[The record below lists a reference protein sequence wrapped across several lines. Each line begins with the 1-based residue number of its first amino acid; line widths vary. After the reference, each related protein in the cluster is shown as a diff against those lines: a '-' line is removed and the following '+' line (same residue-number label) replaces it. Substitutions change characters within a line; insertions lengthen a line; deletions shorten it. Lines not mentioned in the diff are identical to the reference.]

1 MSKEIKKIDMH
12 KKPMKMNPLL
22 VPIVW
27 IAVHVHMLTRK
38 HKIVKEN
45 FKKLPKGCLI
55 LSNHMSFEDMK
66 LLMKF
71 ILPRRSYFLS
81 SIDEF
86 IGKEWIMRQ
95 LGCIPKKVHYS
106 DIAIVKTIVKL
117 LKKENIVT
125 IYPEATYS
133 FAGVTNDFDQGLG
146 KLAKLGNV
154 PVIVIRQHGNY
165 LFSPRWNT
173 NPKNMEVPLLYKA
186 KMVVSKEE
194 VKTLTADQ
202 IQQRINEYFEYDDY
216 KYQRENNIKIK
227 SETKAKNIERIL
239 YRCPHCENEMCIK
252 GEGND
257 IICTSCNAK
266 YHIDELSILRNVN
279 GDTKFTSI
287 SDWFTWQR
295 KSVKEQIENETLNIS
310 FPVKISKYLNPKLG
324 FDHNFA
330 KGNATLS
337 HHGIVVD
344 AKVNEDGSD
353 FHYEYNE
360 KLNSTIHL
368 TYDVKGC
375 QDSGFEVHNATD
387 SYMVYPLDG
396 TSIIKVRF
404 AIEEA
409 HKHHFA
415 KQKIK

>member
-1 MSKEIKKIDMH
+1 MSKEIKKLDMH
-12 KKPMKMNPLL
+12 KKPRKMNPLL
-22 VPIVW
+22 LPIVW
-27 IAVHVHMLTRK
+27 IAVHVHMLSRK
-38 HKIVKEN
+38 HKIVREN

-71 ILPRRSYFLS
+71 MLPRRSYFLS

-106 DIAIVKTIVKL
+106 DLAIVKTIVKL
-117 LKKENIVT
+117 LKQDNIVT

-173 NPKNMEVPLLYKA
+173 NPKNKEVPMLYKA

-194 VKTLTADQ
+194 VKQLSAEQ
-202 IQQRINEYFEYDDY
+202 IQQRINEYFEYDEY
-216 KYQRENNIKIK
+216 KYQRDNNIRIK
-227 SETKAKNIERIL
+227 SPTKAKNIERIL
-239 YRCPHCENEMCIK
+239 YRCPHCEKEMCI
-252 GEGND
+252 EGNGNT
-257 IICTSCNAK
+257 IKCNACIAS
-266 YHIDELSILRNVN
+266 YEIDELSILRNTN
-279 GDTKFTSI
+279 GETKFTSI

-295 KSVKEQIENETLNIS
+295 ESVKKEISEETLNMT

-324 FDHNFA
+324 FDHNYA
-330 KGNATLS
+330 LGTATVNNN
-337 HHGIVVD
+337 GITID

-353 FHYEYNE
+353 FRYEYNQ
-360 KLNSTIHL
+360 KLNTTIHL

-387 SYMVYPLDG
+387 SYMVYPTDG

-409 HKHHFA
+409 HKYHFN
-415 KQKIK
+415 KQKLK

>member
-1 MSKEIKKIDMH
+1 MSKEIKNIDMH
-12 KKPMKMNPLL
+12 KKPIKMNPLL
-22 VPIVW
+22 LPILWVAVW
-27 IAVHVHMLTRK
+27 ANMLGRK
-38 HKIVKEN
+38 YKIEREN

-66 LLMKF
+66 LLIKF
-71 ILPRRSYFLS
+71 LKPRRSYYVA

-146 KLAKLGNV
+146 KLAKLANV

-165 LFSPRWNT
+165 IYSPRWNT
-173 NPKNMEVPLLYKA
+173 LPKNKEVPLLFKA

-194 VKTLTADQ
+194 VKQLTADQ

-216 KYQRENNIKIK
+216 KYQRDNNIKIK
-227 SETKAKNIERIL
+227 SKTKAHNIQRIL
-239 YRCPHCENEMCIK
+239 YRCPHCENEMCI
-252 GEGND
+252 EGNGNV
-257 IICTSCNAK
+257 ISCNKCNAK
-266 YHIDELSILRNVN
+266 YEIDELSVLRNVN
-279 GDTKFTSI
+279 GETKFTSI
-287 SDWFTWQR
+287 SDWFMWQR
-295 KSVKEQIENETLNIS
+295 ESVKKQIEEETLNIS
-310 FPVKISKYLNPKLG
+310 FPVKISKYLNSKLG

-330 KGNATLS
+330 VGTATLD
-337 HHGIVVD
+337 HHGIKVS

-353 FHYEYNE
+353 FYYEYTE

-375 QDSGFEVHNATD
+375 QDSGFEVHNAND
-387 SYMVYPLDG
+387 SYMVYPTDG

-404 AIEEA
+404 AVEEA
-409 HKHHFA
+409 HKHHFN
-415 KQKIK
+415 KLKSK

>member
-12 KKPMKMNPLL
+12 KKPLKMNPILL
-22 VPIVW
+22 PILWVAVW
-27 IAVHVHMLTRK
+27 FNLLGRK
-38 HKIVKEN
+38 YKIVREN

-66 LLMKF
+66 LLVKF
-71 ILPRRSYFLS
+71 LKPRRSHFLS

-117 LKKENIVT
+117 LKNDNIVT

-146 KLAKLGNV
+146 KLAKLANV

-165 LFSPRWNT
+165 LYSPRWNT
-173 NPKNMEVPLLYKA
+173 KPKNKEVPLLYKA
-186 KMVVSKEE
+186 RMVVSKEE
-194 VKTLTADQ
+194 VKTLKADE
-202 IQQRINEYFEYDDY
+202 IQARINEYFVYDEY
-216 KYQRENNIKIK
+216 KYQRENNIRIK
-227 SETKAKNIERIL
+227 SKTMAKNIERIL
-239 YRCPHCENEMCIK
+239 YRCPHCQQEMCIV

-257 IICTSCNAK
+257 IKCTHCNAS
-266 YHIDELSILRNVN
+266 YHIDELSILNNVN
-279 GDTKFTSI
+279 GETKFTSI

-295 KSVKEQIENETLNIS
+295 ESVKEQIENETLNIT
-310 FPVKISKYLNPKLG
+310 FPVKISKYLNSKLG
-324 FDHNFA
+324 FDHKFA
-330 KGNATLS
+330 LGSATVNN
-337 HHGIVVD
+337 HGITID

-404 AIEEA
+404 AVEEA

-415 KQKIK
+415 KQKVK